1 MFKAIIK
8 IFVLFTLIIFNV
20 ALLIWGINQLNLNK
34 TVKTEMPAFNK
45 QAQISPRTPKII
57 QKIEV
62 VAHNSIQNDS
72 FSVNSKIKIG
82 NDSEKNLVLQFQ
94 PVEIKLNKTE
104 TVKLENLLT
113 NLNVNPS
120 YSAKIFFGV
129 ALSEKNVPYPQMA
142 KIRAQTIARMI
153 YPYTQTV
160 KMYYRPSMANNQVI
174 VEVSEPKK

>member
-8 IFVLFTLIIFNV
+8 IFVLFTLIVFNV

-34 TVKTEMPAFNK
+34 TVETEMPAFNK
-45 QAQISPRTPKII
+45 QAQARTPRIV
-57 QKIEV
+57 QQIEV
-62 VAHNSIQNDS
+62 VAHNSIKNDS
-72 FSVNSKIKIG
+72 FSVGSKIKMG
-82 NDSEKNLVLQFQ
+82 NDSKKHLVLQFQ
-94 PVEIKLNKTE
+94 PVEIKLNQTE

-113 NLNVNPS
+113 NLDVNPS

>member
-8 IFVLFTLIIFNV
+8 IFVLFTLIVFNV
-20 ALLIWGINQLNLNK
+20 ALLIWGINQLELNK
-34 TVKTEMPAFNK
+34 TIETEMPAFNK
-45 QAQISPRTPKII
+45 QAQVSPNTLKIV
-57 QKIEV
+57 QQIEV
-62 VAHNSIQNDS
+62 VAHNSIKNES
-72 FSVNSKIKIG
+72 FSVGSKIKI
-82 NDSEKNLVLQFQ
+82 NSKKHLVLQFQ
-94 PVEIKLNKTE
+94 PVEIELDKTE
-104 TVKLENLLT
+104 TVKLENLLD
-113 NLNVNPS
+113 NLDVNPS

-160 KMYYRPSMANNQVI
+160 KMYYRPSMANNKVI

>member
-8 IFVLFTLIIFNV
+8 IFVLFTLIVFNV
-20 ALLIWGINQLNLNK
+20 ALLIWGINQLDLNK
-34 TVKTEMPAFNK
+34 TVKTKMPAFNK
-45 QAQISPRTPKII
+45 QVQVSPSIPRIV
-57 QKIEV
+57 QQIEV
-62 VAHNSIQNDS
+62 VAHNSIKNDS
-72 FSVNSKIKIG
+72 FSVNSQIKMG
-82 NDSEKNLVLQFQ
+82 NDSKKNLVLQFQ
-94 PVEIKLNKTE
+94 PVEIVLDKKE
-104 TVKLENLLT
+104 SIKLENLLA

-120 YSAKIFFGV
+120 YSIKIFFGV

-160 KMYYRPSMANNQVI
+160 KMYYKPSMVNNQVI